1 MPQVSAPSPKPVFLY
16 YFEEV
21 DDPRQIAKILYPFD
35 EILLLVLCAVISGA
49 DNWTSIA
56 LYGQKKLDL
65 LRRFLPFVDGTPCH
79 DQLGILFSR
88 LDMEQFQQ
96 CFVNWVAAFHKTTNS
111 TTGVIAVDGKT
122 LRRSFD
128 TASGE
133 HAEYFTAGVGGNFRV
148 EKRVGDKLLHGIFPG
163 GPEQSGDQSLP
174 LHFIELRLTHP
185 TGGDSEQFLR
195 PGRAMADRFHHS
207 EL

>member
-1 MPQVSAPSPKPVFLY
+1 MPFSSVSNPKPVFLD

-21 DDPRQIAKILYPFD
+21 DDPRQAAKVLYPFE

-65 LRRFLPFVDGTPCH
+65 LRRFLPFADGTPCH

-96 CFVNWVAAFHKTTNS
+96 CFGAAQ
-111 TTGVIAVDGKT
+111 G
-122 LRRSFD
+122 
-128 TASGE
+128 
-133 HAEYFTAGVGGNFRV
+133 
-148 EKRVGDKLLHGIFPG
+148 
-163 GPEQSGDQSLP
+163 
-174 LHFIELRLTHP
+174 
-185 TGGDSEQFLR
+185 
-195 PGRAMADRFHHS
+195 
-207 EL
+207 